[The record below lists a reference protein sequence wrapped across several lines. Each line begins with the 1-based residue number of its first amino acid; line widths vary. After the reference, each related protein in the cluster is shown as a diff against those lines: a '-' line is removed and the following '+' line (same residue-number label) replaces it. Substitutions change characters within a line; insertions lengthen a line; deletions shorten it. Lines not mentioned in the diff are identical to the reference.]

1 MATPSAEELKK
12 LNEYLESLDPSDV
25 SVIVDT
31 TDVGDINITV
41 TPKEVSSVDTRSNV
55 SMALIILASIIILF
69 FLVSLRI

>member
-1 MATPSAEELKK
+1 MSTPSAEELKK

-55 SMALIILASIIILF
+55 GMALIILASIIILF
-69 FLVSLRI
+69 FLVSQI